1 MIEADGDEIE
11 NPILPRMHLGVKY
24 QHKYSWSELQSIV
37 ILVVSKLSKLYETKT
52 FPTGKNEKEVES
64 NIFGVLENEEF
75 VKNNS
80 YLNSKIFEWVKH
92 TLNKIK
98 HLHVLMYVIVKNIT
112 YMKKINWAPEEW
124 NKVFGWDI
132 EFITKSI
139 EEISNNFDF
148 INSEVLK
155 EIIEGDII
163 LWPSSVLIVLR
174 WVLQISETVYNCI
187 EQLQNKNKQDYY
199 K

>member
-1 MIEADGDEIE
+1 M
-11 NPILPRMHLGVKY
+11 
-24 QHKYSWSELQSIV
+24 
-37 ILVVSKLSKLYETKT
+37 
-52 FPTGKNEKEVES
+52 
-64 NIFGVLENEEF
+64 
-75 VKNNS
+75 
-80 YLNSKIFEWVKH
+80 
-92 TLNKIK
+92 
-98 HLHVLMYVIVKNIT
+98 
-112 YMKKINWAPEEW
+112 
-124 NKVFGWDI
+124 FGWDI

>member
-1 MIEADGDEIE
+1 M
-11 NPILPRMHLGVKY
+11 V
-24 QHKYSWSELQSIV
+24 
-37 ILVVSKLSKLYETKT
+37 YETKT

-112 YMKKINWAPEEW
+112 YMKK
-124 NKVFGWDI
+124 NK
-132 EFITKSI
+132 
-139 EEISNNFDF
+139 
-148 INSEVLK
+148 L
-155 EIIEGDII
+155 
-163 LWPSSVLIVLR
+163 SSWGMEQSVWMGY
-174 WVLQISETVYNCI
+174 WV
-187 EQLQNKNKQDYY
+187 YY
-199 K
+199 KIYWRDIK